1 MLVNLAHRVGDT
13 LVVEQIDEPVDFE
26 GSGAQEGVLVTFPLE
41 GREVTGRIIKVL
53 EPSAGD
59 PTAEPVIEVE
69 LIDRDVLD
77 AESQVTLA
85 RLPPKTEF
93 STEL

>member
-1 MLVNLAHRVGDT
+1 MLVNVARRDGDA
-13 LVVEQIDEPVDFE
+13 LLMEQIDEPVDFE
-26 GSGAQEGVLVTFPLE
+26 GSGVQEGVLVSFPLE